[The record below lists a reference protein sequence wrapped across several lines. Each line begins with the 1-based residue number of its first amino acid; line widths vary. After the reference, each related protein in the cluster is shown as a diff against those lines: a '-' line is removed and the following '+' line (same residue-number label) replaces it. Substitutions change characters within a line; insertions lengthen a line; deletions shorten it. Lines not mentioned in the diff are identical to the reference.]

1 MNLPENKA
9 PVKEPTEWE
18 LAMSK
23 VMGISVEGLRV
34 DPNNPFILSK
44 EQREIMK
51 GLVTPDSKAEKLF
64 AKGEK

>member
-1 MNLPENKA
+1 MNLPENNS

-23 VMGISVEGLRV
+23 AMGIPVEGLRV

-51 GLVTPDSKAEKLF
+51 GLVTPGSKAEKLF